1 MKGGFMR
8 EGIGDTPDGANEITE
23 IPSFEDFLNIPEPRD
38 EYNLSPEERG
48 SIADAMFERSQKD
61 EAKWKQFLGKVE
73 SPDPLDEAIDNFNT
87 RLEKIELHTRMA
99 NAKELVQPL
108 DIVEQDG
115 DKLLEDLRAIEY
127 LDEGDVQHYFKD
139 ATDDVL
145 LSQHGNDDIYAVLKF
160 QDEVEAAIRHA
171 EEAGCTVADVYNDD
185 GLHRKL
191 RQERD
196 HPDALAVPGVGIDF
210 HNFPADHKQ
219 DAKTKAIYQIVN
231 THGSEA
237 LESVQETYK
246 NSLGI
251 NSGAI
256 TPELVEGAEVLPNP
270 EQQRDADTLRT
281 AFSKSFFV
289 REGWD
294 YRQPTDAQLDILK
307 AQPTWINP
315 FNPNQESNA

>member
-1 MKGGFMR
+1 M
-8 EGIGDTPDGANEITE
+8 EGISGDSTEANRIPE
-23 IPSFEDFLNIPEPRD
+23 IPPIVNLWETPNPQD
-38 EYNLSPEERG
+38 EYNLSPEERS

-61 EAKWKQFLGKVE
+61 EAKWEQFLDKGE
-73 SPDPLDEAIDNFNT
+73 SLDPLDEAVANFNT
-87 RLEKIELHTRMA
+87 RLEKIELDTRMA
-99 NAKELVQPL
+99 NAKELVQPI

-115 DKLLEDLRAIEY
+115 DRLLEDLRAIEY
-127 LDEGDVQHYFKD
+127 LDEGDVQQYYKD

-145 LSQHGNDDIYAVLKF
+145 LAQHGNDDIDATLKF
-160 QDEVEAAIRHA
+160 QDEVEAAMRHA
-171 EEAGCTVADVYNDD
+171 DNAGCTIADVYNDD
-185 GLHRKL
+185 ELHRKL

-196 HPDALAVPGVGIDF
+196 HPDALAAPAVGIDF
-210 HNFPADHKQ
+210 HNFPASHKQ
-219 DAKTKAIYQIVN
+219 DAKTRAIYEIVN

-237 LESVQETYK
+237 LESVEETYK

-251 NSGAI
+251 KDGAI
-256 TPELVEGAEVLPNP
+256 MPELVMGAEVLPNP

-294 YRQPTDAQLDILK
+294 YREPTEPQMDILK

-315 FNPNQESNA
+315 FNPNHENNA